1 MSENAKNEQVE
12 MQEAET
18 EEKGTVMNVL
28 DAINQKLQEDGYL
41 FRYELLELLD
51 SENVYHE
58 DYMELLDVPSET
70 CEEKADTEE
79 A

>member
-18 EEKGTVMNVL
+18 EEKGTVVNVL

-58 DYMELLDVPSET
+58 DYMELFDVPSET
-70 CEEKADTEE
+70 GEEKADAEE